1 MRRPAPA
8 PRGCQIAITGVPAWG
23 TLGFAGPWQNVVVKA
38 VPTPT
43 TVALPLVTVTVPR
56 PAVSHHVGNCT
67 SISAIWLSAAALCRL
82 SYHGQGFAPH
92 RTIGPSNVSTAE
104 LLVMTIS
111 LLSVT
116 TAPSLTVHT
125 LD

>member
-1 MRRPAPA
+1 MRRPVPA
-8 PRGCQIAITGVPAWG
+8 PRGCQTAITGYPSWRTVG
-23 TLGFAGPWQNVVVKA
+23 CDGPLQNVVVKV

-43 TVALPLVTVTVPR
+43 TVALPLVTVTVPG
-56 PAVSHHVGNCT
+56 PGVSHHAGNCT

-92 RTIGPSNVSTAE
+92 RTIGPSSVSTAE

-111 LLSVT
+111 LLSVA
-116 TAPSLTVHT
+116 TAPSLIVHA